1 MRQPTKTHS
10 GYSTNGSERKLDQL
24 PTVETEFAELDDGT
38 LLELIEAPWNP
49 QELALA
55 TYDSTFN
62 EQEAREEYPDGDG
75 ERFDYGPDEQEVR
88 EEFPHGDQGPSNFGL
103 DHRFKGRRY
112 IPISRD
118 NPVVKQVR
126 FARGIGR
133 YAPGAGALVE
143 KIQFLLCRCLDLEE
157 EYPFLLAC
165 FIVSTWLI
173 DCLPIAPYLALVGLP
188 QSGKTT
194 ALTLLRLLCR
204 RSLLTADITSAAF
217 YRACD
222 LLNPTLLLDETA
234 TMGQKRALFHLLR
247 TGTTRDVIARQNHSY
262 RTYGAKVVTWTELPA
277 DEALNSRCIVIPM
290 QETWRANL
298 EKPLNSKIVEAAD
311 ILQIDLLMYRLKN
324 YRKLSLP
331 KILGDERLHSR
342 TRDLYEA
349 LALSV
354 CGDSKLCTRLLEC
367 FERQQDL
374 NREPLSP
381 GRTAVLEALFERIHK
396 YREEGSCLIGEL
408 TKDVNRALAQAGEH
422 RRLNPRE
429 VGGVLTTFGFLNR
442 RRTSKGWMMWLGRSV
457 EKRIHFLMTVY
468 GIRCSADVL
477 PSPELS
483 NSCEF
488 CRDVQELGNRS

>member
-1 MRQPTKTHS
+1 MYMNKASNTHA
-10 GYSTNGSERKLDQL
+10 GYSTGGGAGQV
-24 PTVETEFAELDDGT
+24 PAVETEFAELDDGT
-38 LLELIEAPWNP
+38 LLELIEAPGNP

-55 TYDSTFN
+55 VYKSKYSDD
-62 EQEAREEYPDGDG
+62 EDEEHFENP
-75 ERFDYGPDEQEVR
+75 EPHIHA
-88 EEFPHGDQGPSNFGL
+88 EFPPEDRRAFDWNSEYWFE
-103 DHRFKGRRY
+103 GRRY

-118 NPVVKQVR
+118 NPIVKQVR
-126 FARGIGR
+126 LARKIGS
-133 YAPGAGALVE
+133 YVPTAGELVE
-143 KIQFLLCRCLDLEE
+143 RIQFLLCQCLDLEE
-157 EYPFLLAC
+157 EYLFLLAC

-173 DCLPIAPYLALVGLP
+173 DRLPIAPYLALVGLP

-222 LLNPTLLLDETA
+222 LLNPTLLIDETA
-234 TMGQKRALFHLLR
+234 TMGQRRTLFHLLR
-247 TGTTRDVIARQNHSY
+247 TGTARDVTALRQNHSY
-262 RTYGAKVVTWTELPA
+262 RTYGAKAVTWMELPA

-298 EKPLNSKIVEAAD
+298 EKPLNSKIMEAAD
-311 ILQIDLLMYRLKN
+311 TLQMDLLMYRLQN
-324 YRKLSLP
+324 YRKLNLP
-331 KILGDERLHSR
+331 KIPGDERLHSR

-354 CGDSKLCTRLLEC
+354 CGDSKLCTRLLGC

-381 GRTAVLEALFERIHK
+381 GRTAVLEALFERIHIHP
-396 YREEGSCLIGEL
+396 EEGSCLIGEL
-408 TKDVNRALAQAGEH
+408 AKDVNRALAQAGER

-429 VGGVLTTFGFLNR
+429 VGAVLTTFGFLNR

-457 EKRIHFLMTVY
+457 EKRIHFFMTVY

-477 PSPELS
+477 PSPEFA
-483 NSCEF
+483 NDCEL
-488 CRDVQELGNRS
+488 CRDVQEAGNQRP